1 MATETQVGPWTK
13 YANAAQGGPWTKYAK
28 AQQQPAPNPYAQF
41 VQPEANPYAQ
51 FVQGASRADLSQAF
65 YAAKQAGDEAQA
77 RQIIGQ
83 IQKSG
88 MTLAPMN
95 DQQENAAF
103 QKQNAAN
110 VAAQSPLETF
120 MQGAGKSVVDTG
132 RGLAELVGMESPQ
145 DVAQARQMDQA
156 LANSTAGKLGD
167 LAGQAAQMYVTGGA
181 LGAGAKAL
189 GYTGRVMP
197 YVTSALTSGAFNGAQ
212 PIVPGQSRALNTAV
226 GVGLGAAGEALPS
239 VLGAVGRKL
248 TPTYSTA
255 KQAALDTA
263 QRFNIPLHL
272 TQVANS
278 PFGKLVGSVTKWLPF
293 SGSYAADAAQR
304 QAWNRALAATMGE
317 DSGELTQDLV
327 SHAKGVAGNDYDRIL
342 HGNQIDMDAPTMDN
356 LAAAQAKAH
365 TELTG
370 EHAALVDKQID
381 SILNEAANNDGVIPG
396 AKYQDLRQSLKD
408 ASSANP
414 ALKHHLGN
422 VRSALEDAAN
432 RQLPDLAPVN
442 ARYNNIKTIERGL
455 KQVSGANNTISPA
468 NLYHLTQGQYGATPE
483 MKALAQLGQTV
494 LKDPLHD
501 SGTAQRMLAYRLLG
515 AHGPDATAGAGALAG
530 IAGIPHLLPMTAG
543 LSATGATLGRFMNS
557 PMAARV
563 VPYLGRD
570 IFSGLSALAQ
580 PANRLLPLVATSPAA
595 R

>member
-1 MATETQVGPWTK
+1 MAD
-13 YANAAQGGPWTKYAK
+13 
-28 AQQQPAPNPYAQF
+28 NPYAQF
-41 VQPEANPYAQ
+41 VAANPYAQ
-51 FVQGASRADLSQAF
+51 FAQAAPSRASLSQAF

-88 MTLAPMN
+88 MTLVPMN

-110 VAAQSPLETF
+110 VAAQPWYQTAL
-120 MQGAGKSVVDTG
+120 QGAGKSFVDDA
-132 RGLAELVGMESPQ
+132 RGVGQLVGLEKPQ
-145 DVAQARQMDQA
+145 DIANANQADAALMNSGWGKVGDYGGQA
-156 LANSTAGKLGD
+156 LQMTAL
-167 LAGQAAQMYVTGGA
+167 GGA
-181 LGAGAKAL
+181 LGVGARGIGLASK
-189 GYTGRVMP
+189 TVP
-197 YVTSALTSGAFNGAQ
+197 FINSALTSGAFAGAQ
-212 PIVPGQSRALNTAV
+212 PIAQGESRLANTAE
-226 GVGLGAAGEALPS
+226 GAGLGVAGEAVPAL
-239 VLGAVGRKL
+239 LGGAARYAAPL
-248 TPTYSTA
+248 YTPA

-263 QRFNIPLHL
+263 QRFGIPLHL

-278 PFGKLVGSVTKWLPF
+278 KFEKVLGSAARALPM
-293 SGSYAADAAQR
+293 SGAVSADEAQR
-304 QAWNRALAATMGE
+304 QAWNRALASTMGE

-342 HGNQIDMDAPTMDN
+342 GGNQIDMDAPTMDN

-432 RQLPDLAPVN
+432 RQFPDLAPVN

-468 NLYHLTQGQYGATPE
+468 NLYHLTQGQYGGTPE

-494 LKDPLHD
+494 LKDPVMNG
-501 SGTAQRMLAYRLLG
+501 SNTAAHSLIYRQLYNPLTWGPLAV
-515 AHGPDATAGAGALAG
+515 ASGAGA
-530 IAGIPHLLPMTAG
+530 TV
-543 LSATGATLGRFMNS
+543 GRLMNS
-557 PMAARV
+557 PVAANV
-563 VPYLGRD
+563 VPRLGSNLLGGAAMLTR
-570 IFSGLSALAQ
+570 
-580 PANRLLPLVATSPAA
+580 PANRLLPLLSTQAPAGVPIA
-595 R
+595 AQ

>member
-1 MATETQVGPWTK
+1 MAD
-13 YANAAQGGPWTKYAK
+13 
-28 AQQQPAPNPYAQF
+28 NPYAQF
-41 VQPEANPYAQ
+41 VAANPYAQ
-51 FVQGASRADLSQAF
+51 FAQAAPSRASLSQAF

-110 VAAQSPLETF
+110 VAAQPWYQTAL
-120 MQGAGKSVVDTG
+120 QGAGKSFVDDA
-132 RGLAELVGMESPQ
+132 RGVGQLVGLEKPQ
-145 DVAQARQMDQA
+145 DIANANQADAALMNSGWGKVGDYGGQA
-156 LANSTAGKLGD
+156 LQMTAL
-167 LAGQAAQMYVTGGA
+167 GGA
-181 LGAGAKAL
+181 LGVGARGVGLASKA
-189 GYTGRVMP
+189 MP
-197 YVTSALTSGAFNGAQ
+197 FINSALTSGAFAGAQ
-212 PIVPGQSRALNTAV
+212 PIAQGESRLANTAE
-226 GVGLGAAGEALPS
+226 GAGLGVAGEAVPAL
-239 VLGAVGRKL
+239 LGGAARYAAPL
-248 TPTYSTA
+248 YTPA

-263 QRFNIPLHL
+263 QRFGIPLHL

-278 PFGKLVGSVTKWLPF
+278 KFEKVLGSAARALPM
-293 SGSYAADAAQR
+293 SGAVSADEAQR
-304 QAWNRALAATMGE
+304 QAWNRALASTMGE

-327 SHAKGVAGNDYDRIL
+327 THAKGVAGNDYDRIL
-342 HGNQIDMDAPTMDN
+342 GGNQIDMDAPTMDN

-408 ASSANP
+408 ATSANP
-414 ALKHHLGN
+414 ALKYHLGN

-494 LKDPLHD
+494 LKDPVMNG
-501 SGTAQRMLAYRLLG
+501 SNTAAHSLIYRQLYNPLTWGPLAV
-515 AHGPDATAGAGALAG
+515 ASGAGA
-530 IAGIPHLLPMTAG
+530 TV
-543 LSATGATLGRFMNS
+543 GRLMNS
-557 PMAARV
+557 PVAANV
-563 VPYLGRD
+563 VPRLGSNLLGGAAMLTR
-570 IFSGLSALAQ
+570 
-580 PANRLLPLVATSPAA
+580 PANRLLPLLSTQAPAGVPIA
-595 R
+595 AQ